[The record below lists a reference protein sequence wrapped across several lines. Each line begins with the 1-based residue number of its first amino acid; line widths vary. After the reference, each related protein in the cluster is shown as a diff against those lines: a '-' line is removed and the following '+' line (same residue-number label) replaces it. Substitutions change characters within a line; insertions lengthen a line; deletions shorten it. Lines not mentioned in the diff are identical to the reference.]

1 MSMATRCKCGRWTTA
16 GLNCIA
22 CSRDQFV
29 FSDECEEDSEDIFY
43 VYDRVELKEVRNS
56 SRAISWLSCG
66 RNLRLVSVAI

>member
-56 SRAISWLSCG
+56 ARATFGPSYDIP
-66 RNLRLVSVAI
+66 LRLVSVAI